1 MLNEDAIE
9 KEEEMEY
16 NKENKASPKLVQLSY
31 LISLM
36 S

>member
-16 NKENKASPKLVQLSY
+16 NEDKASPKLAHSV
-31 LISLM
+31 I
-36 S
+36 